1 MELKYPEYICEMIKI
16 EKNNDGKFP
25 EVWIFSDPHY
35 NHSNICRGTTNWR
48 TMDGEI
54 PEEQTR
60 DFTTIEK
67 MNESILNGI
76 NWNVGQDD
84 ILICLGDW
92 SFGGFEYI
100 EEFRNRIVCKNVH
113 LVLGNHDN
121 HIERNRGDIQK
132 LFTSV
137 SHYETLVINKK
148 TFRLF
153 HYPIQSWNGMNSGDI
168 HLHGHVHLPP
178 NRKFGQGKKMDVGI
192 DGHPEFR
199 PYNVMREIVPIMDKR
214 DARSDMP
221 NDHHV
226 DRLLNSR

>member
-1 MELKYPEYICEMIKI
+1 MIKI
-16 EKNNDGKFP
+16 EKNNDGTFP

-35 NHSNICRGTTNWR
+35 NHNNICRGTTNWR

-153 HYPIQSWNGMNSGDI
+153 HYPIQSWNGMNGGDI
-168 HLHGHVHLPP
+168 HLHGHVHLPHD
-178 NRKFGQGKKMDVGI
+178 RKLGQGKKMDVGI

-199 PYNVMREIVPIMDKR
+199 PYNIMREIVPIMDKR
-214 DARSDMP
+214 DVRSDML

-226 DRLLNSR
+226 ERILNSR

>member
-1 MELKYPEYICEMIKI
+1 MIKI
-16 EKNNDGKFP
+16 EKNNDGTFP

-35 NHSNICRGTTNWR
+35 NHKNICRGTTSWR
-48 TMDGEI
+48 TLDGEI
-54 PEEQTR
+54 PLEQTR
-60 DFTTIEK
+60 DFTTLEK
-67 MNESILNGI
+67 MNEAILNGI
-76 NWNVGQDD
+76 NENVGQDD

-92 SFGGFEYI
+92 SFGGFESI
-100 EEFRNRIVCKNVH
+100 EEFRNRIICRNIH
-113 LVLGNHDN
+113 LVLGNHDH
-121 HIERNRGDIQK
+121 HIERNRDDIQR

-137 SHYETLVINKK
+137 SHYETLVIDKK

-153 HYPIQSWNGMNSGDI
+153 HYPIQSWNGMNEGDI
-168 HLHGHVHLPP
+168 HLHGHVHLPS

-214 DARSDMP
+214 DVKSDML

-226 DRLLNSR
+226 ERLLNSR

>member
-1 MELKYPEYICEMIKI
+1 MIKI
-16 EKNNDGKFP
+16 EKDINGKLP

-35 NHSNICRGTTNWR
+35 NHKNICRGTTNWR
-48 TMDGEI
+48 TLDGEI
-54 PEEQTR
+54 PLEQTR
-60 DFTTIEK
+60 DFKTLEK
-67 MNESILNGI
+67 MNEAILKGI
-76 NWNVGQDD
+76 NENVGQDD

-92 SFGGFEYI
+92 SFGGFESI
-100 EEFRNRIVCKNVH
+100 EEFRNRIICRNIH
-113 LVLGNHDN
+113 LVLGNHDH
-121 HIERNRGDIQK
+121 HIERNRDDIQR

-153 HYPIQSWNGMNSGDI
+153 HYPIQSWNGMNEGDI
-168 HLHGHVHLPP
+168 HLHGHVHLPS

-214 DARSDMP
+214 DVMSDMP

-226 DRLLNSR
+226 ERLLNSR

>member
-1 MELKYPEYICEMIKI
+1 MLKI
-16 EKNNDGKFP
+16 EKKNDGTFP

-48 TMDGEI
+48 TVEGEI
-54 PEEQTR
+54 PIEQTR
-60 DFTTIEK
+60 DFATLEK
-67 MNESILNGI
+67 MNESIINGI

-113 LVLGNHDN
+113 LVLGNHDH

-132 LFTSV
+132 IFTSV
-137 SHYETLVINKK
+137 SDYETLIIDKK

-153 HYPIQSWNGMNSGDI
+153 HYPIQSWNGMNNGDI

-199 PYNVMREIVPIMDKR
+199 PYNIMREIIPIMDKR
-214 DARSDMP
+214 DMRSDMP

-226 DRLLNSR
+226 ERLLNSR

>member
-1 MELKYPEYICEMIKI
+1 MLKI
-16 EKNNDGKFP
+16 EKNNDGTFP

-48 TMDGEI
+48 TVEGEI
-54 PEEQTR
+54 PIEQTR
-60 DFTTIEK
+60 DFATLEK
-67 MNESILNGI
+67 MNESIINGI

-113 LVLGNHDN
+113 LVLGNHDH

-132 LFTSV
+132 IFTSV
-137 SHYETLVINKK
+137 SNYETLIIDKR

-153 HYPIQSWNGMNSGDI
+153 HYPIQSWNGMNNGDI

-199 PYNVMREIVPIMDKR
+199 PYNIMREIVPIMDKR
-214 DARSDMP
+214 DMRSDMP

-226 DRLLNSR
+226 ERLLNSR

>member
-1 MELKYPEYICEMIKI
+1 MLKI
-16 EKNNDGKFP
+16 EKNNDGTFP

-48 TMDGEI
+48 TVEGEI
-54 PEEQTR
+54 PIEQTR
-60 DFTTIEK
+60 DFATLEK
-67 MNESILNGI
+67 MNESIINGI

-92 SFGGFEYI
+92 SFGGFESI

-113 LVLGNHDN
+113 LVLGNHDH

-132 LFTSV
+132 IFTSV
-137 SHYETLVINKK
+137 SDYETLIIDKK

-153 HYPIQSWNGMNSGDI
+153 HYPIQSWNGMNNGDI

-199 PYNVMREIVPIMDKR
+199 PYNIMREIVPIMDKR
-214 DARSDMP
+214 DMRSDMP

-226 DRLLNSR
+226 ERLLNSR

>member
-1 MELKYPEYICEMIKI
+1 MIKI
-16 EKNNDGKFP
+16 EKDINGKLP

-35 NHSNICRGTTNWR
+35 NHKNICRGTTNWR
-48 TMDGEI
+48 TVEGEI
-54 PEEQTR
+54 PIEQTR
-60 DFTTIEK
+60 DFTTLEK
-67 MNESILNGI
+67 MNEAILKGI
-76 NWNVGQDD
+76 NENVGQDD

-113 LVLGNHDN
+113 LVLGNHDH
-121 HIERNRGDIQK
+121 HIERNRGDIQNI
-132 LFTSV
+132 FTSV
-137 SHYETLVINKK
+137 SHYETLIIDKR
-148 TFRLF
+148 TFRLL
-153 HYPIQSWNGMNSGDI
+153 HYPMQSWNGMNNGDI

-178 NRKFGQGKKMDVGI
+178 NRKFGQGKKMDVGM

-199 PYNVMREIVPIMDKR
+199 PYNIMREIVPIMEKR
-214 DARSDMP
+214 DVMSDMP

>member
-1 MELKYPEYICEMIKI
+1 MLKI
-16 EKNNDGKFP
+16 EKNNDGTFP

-48 TMDGEI
+48 TVEGEI
-54 PEEQTR
+54 PIEQTR
-60 DFTTIEK
+60 DFATLEK
-67 MNESILNGI
+67 MNESIINGI

-92 SFGGFEYI
+92 SFGGFESI
-100 EEFRNRIVCKNVH
+100 EEFRNRIICKNIH
-113 LVLGNHDN
+113 LILGNHDT
-121 HIERNRGDIQK
+121 HIERNRDDIQR
-132 LFTSV
+132 LFVSV

-153 HYPIQSWNGMNSGDI
+153 HYPIQSWDGMNKGDI

-178 NRKFGQGKKMDVGI
+178 DRKFGQGKKMDVGI

-199 PYNVMREIVPIMDKR
+199 PYNIMREIVPIMEKR
-214 DARSDMP
+214 DVRSDML

-226 DRLLNSR
+226 ERILNSR

>member
-1 MELKYPEYICEMIKI
+1 MIKI
-16 EKNNDGKFP
+16 EKNNDGTFP

-35 NHSNICRGTTNWR
+35 NHKNICRGTTNWR
-48 TMDGEI
+48 TIDGEI

-113 LVLGNHDN
+113 LVLGNHDH
-121 HIERNRGDIQK
+121 HIERNKDDIQR

-137 SHYETLVINKK
+137 SHYETLVISKK

-153 HYPIQSWNGMNSGDI
+153 HYPIQSWNGMNEGDI

-199 PYNVMREIVPIMDKR
+199 PYNIMREIVPIMDKR
-214 DARSDMP
+214 DVRSDMP

-226 DRLLNSR
+226 ERILNSR

>member
-1 MELKYPEYICEMIKI
+1 MIKI
-16 EKNNDGKFP
+16 EKDINGKLP

-35 NHSNICRGTTNWR
+35 NHNNICRGTTNWR
-48 TMDGEI
+48 TIDGEI

-113 LVLGNHDN
+113 LVLGNHDH
-121 HIERNRGDIQK
+121 HIERNKGNIQK

-153 HYPIQSWNGMNSGDI
+153 HYPIQSWNGMNEGDI
-168 HLHGHVHLPP
+168 HLHGHVHLRP

-199 PYNVMREIVPIMDKR
+199 PYNIMREIVPIMDKR

-226 DRLLNSR
+226 ERLLNSR

>member
-1 MELKYPEYICEMIKI
+1 MIKI
-16 EKNNDGKFP
+16 EKNNDGTFP

-54 PEEQTR
+54 PVEQTR
-60 DFTTIEK
+60 DFKTIEK

-76 NWNVGQDD
+76 NQNVGQDD

-92 SFGGFEYI
+92 SFGGFESI
-100 EEFRNRIVCKNVH
+100 EEFRNRIICKNIH
-113 LVLGNHDN
+113 LVLGNHDH
-121 HIERNRGDIQK
+121 HIERNREDIQK
-132 LFTSV
+132 IFTSV
-137 SHYETLVINKK
+137 SDYETLIIDKK
-148 TFRLF
+148 VFRLF
-153 HYPIQSWNGMNSGDI
+153 HYPIQSWNGMNNGDI

-178 NRKFGQGKKMDVGI
+178 NRKFGQGKKMDVGM

-199 PYNVMREIVPIMDKR
+199 PYNIMREIVPIMEKR
-214 DARSDMP
+214 DVMSDMP

-226 DRLLNSR
+226 ERLLNSR

>member
-1 MELKYPEYICEMIKI
+1 MIKI
-16 EKNNDGKFP
+16 EKNNDGTFP

-54 PEEQTR
+54 PVEQTR
-60 DFTTIEK
+60 DFATLEK
-67 MNESILNGI
+67 MNEAILNGI

-113 LVLGNHDN
+113 LVLGNHDH
-121 HIERNRGDIQK
+121 HIERNKGDIQK

-137 SHYETLVINKK
+137 SHYETLIIDKK
-148 TFRLF
+148 VFRLF

-199 PYNVMREIVPIMDKR
+199 PYNIMREIVPIMDKR

>member
-1 MELKYPEYICEMIKI
+1 MIKI
-16 EKNNDGKFP
+16 EKDINGKLP

-35 NHSNICRGTTNWR
+35 NHKNICRGTTNWR
-48 TMDGEI
+48 TLDGEI
-54 PEEQTR
+54 PIEQTR
-60 DFTTIEK
+60 DFTTLEK
-67 MNESILNGI
+67 MNESILKGI
-76 NWNVGQDD
+76 NENVGQDD

-92 SFGGFEYI
+92 SFGGFESI
-100 EEFRNRIVCKNVH
+100 EEFRNRIICRNIH
-113 LVLGNHDN
+113 LVLGNHDH
-121 HIERNRGDIQK
+121 HIERNREDIQR

-137 SHYETLVINKK
+137 SHYETLIIDKK

-153 HYPIQSWNGMNSGDI
+153 HYPIQSWNGMNEGDI
-168 HLHGHVHLPP
+168 HLHGHVHLPQ

-214 DARSDMP
+214 DVMSDMP

-226 DRLLNSR
+226 ERLLNSR

>member
-1 MELKYPEYICEMIKI
+1 MIKI
-16 EKNNDGKFP
+16 EKNNDGTFP

-35 NHSNICRGTTNWR
+35 NHCNICRGTTNWR
-48 TMDGEI
+48 TLDGEI

-113 LVLGNHDN
+113 LVLGNHDH
-121 HIERNRGDIQK
+121 HIERNKGNIQK

-137 SHYETLVINKK
+137 SHYETLVIDKK

-153 HYPIQSWNGMNSGDI
+153 HYPIQSWNGMNEGDV

-199 PYNVMREIVPIMDKR
+199 PYNIMREILPIMDKR
-214 DARSDMP
+214 DVRSDMP

-226 DRLLNSR
+226 ERILNSR

>member
-1 MELKYPEYICEMIKI
+1 MLKI
-16 EKNNDGKFP
+16 EKNNDGTFP

-48 TMDGEI
+48 TVDGEI
-54 PEEQTR
+54 PIEQTR
-60 DFTTIEK
+60 DFATLEK
-67 MNESILNGI
+67 MNESIINGI

-113 LVLGNHDN
+113 LILGNHDH

-132 LFTSV
+132 IFTSV
-137 SHYETLVINKK
+137 SDYETLIIDKK

-153 HYPIQSWNGMNSGDI
+153 HYPIQSWNGMNNGDI

-199 PYNVMREIVPIMDKR
+199 PYNIMREIVPIMDKR
-214 DARSDMP
+214 DMRSDMP

-226 DRLLNSR
+226 ERLLNSR

>member
-1 MELKYPEYICEMIKI
+1 MIKI
-16 EKNNDGKFP
+16 EKNNDGTFP

-35 NHSNICRGTTNWR
+35 NHKNICRGTTNWR
-48 TMDGEI
+48 TIDGEI

-100 EEFRNRIVCKNVH
+100 EEFRNRIICKNVH
-113 LVLGNHDN
+113 LVLGNHDH
-121 HIERNRGDIQK
+121 HIERNKGNIQK

-178 NRKFGQGKKMDVGI
+178 NRKFGQGKKMDVGM

-199 PYNVMREIVPIMDKR
+199 PYNIMREIVPIMDKR
-214 DARSDMP
+214 DVRSDMP

-226 DRLLNSR
+226 ERILNSR

>member
-1 MELKYPEYICEMIKI
+1 MIKI
-16 EKNNDGKFP
+16 EKNNDGTFP

-48 TMDGEI
+48 TVEGEI
-54 PEEQTR
+54 PIEQTR
-60 DFTTIEK
+60 DFTTLEK
-67 MNESILNGI
+67 MNESIINGI

-113 LVLGNHDN
+113 LVLGNHDH

-132 LFTSV
+132 IFTSV
-137 SHYETLVINKK
+137 SNYETLIIGKR

-153 HYPIQSWNGMNSGDI
+153 HYPIQSWNGMNNGDI

-199 PYNVMREIVPIMDKR
+199 PYNIMREIVPIMDKR
-214 DARSDMP
+214 DMRSDMP

>member
-1 MELKYPEYICEMIKI
+1 MLKI
-16 EKNNDGKFP
+16 EKNNDGTFP

-48 TMDGEI
+48 TVEGEI
-54 PEEQTR
+54 PIEQTR
-60 DFTTIEK
+60 DFATLEK
-67 MNESILNGI
+67 MNESIINGI

-113 LVLGNHDN
+113 LVLGNHDH

-132 LFTSV
+132 IFTSV
-137 SHYETLVINKK
+137 SDYETLIIDKK

-153 HYPIQSWNGMNSGDI
+153 HYPIQSWNGMNNGDI

-199 PYNVMREIVPIMDKR
+199 PYNIMREIVPIMEKR
-214 DARSDMP
+214 DVMSDMP

-226 DRLLNSR
+226 ERLLNSR

>member
-1 MELKYPEYICEMIKI
+1 MIKI
-16 EKNNDGKFP
+16 EKNNNGTFP

-48 TMDGEI
+48 TLDGDI

-60 DFTTIEK
+60 DFATIEK

>member
-1 MELKYPEYICEMIKI
+1 MIKI
-16 EKNNDGKFP
+16 EKDINGKLP

-35 NHSNICRGTTNWR
+35 NHKNICRGKTNWR
-48 TMDGEI
+48 TLDGEI
-54 PEEQTR
+54 PIEQTR
-60 DFTTIEK
+60 DFTTLEK
-67 MNESILNGI
+67 MNEAILKGI
-76 NWNVGQDD
+76 NENVGQDD

-92 SFGGFEYI
+92 SFGGFESI
-100 EEFRNRIVCKNVH
+100 EEFRNRIICRNIH
-113 LVLGNHDN
+113 LVLGNHDH
-121 HIERNRGDIQK
+121 HIERNREDIQR

-137 SHYETLVINKK
+137 SHYETLIIDKK

-153 HYPIQSWNGMNSGDI
+153 HYPIQSWNGMNEGDI
-168 HLHGHVHLPP
+168 HLHGHVHLPQ

-214 DARSDMP
+214 DVMSDMP

-226 DRLLNSR
+226 ERLLNSR

>member
-1 MELKYPEYICEMIKI
+1 MELKYPDYICTMIKI
-16 EKNNDGKFP
+16 EKNNDGTFP

-54 PEEQTR
+54 PVEQTR
-60 DFTTIEK
+60 DFATLEK
-67 MNESILNGI
+67 MNESIINGI

-92 SFGGFEYI
+92 SFGGFESI
-100 EEFRNRIVCKNVH
+100 KEFRDRIVCKNIH
-113 LVLGNHDN
+113 LILGNHD
-121 HIERNRGDIQK
+121 HYIERNKGDIQK
-132 LFTSV
+132 IFTSV
-137 SHYETLVINKK
+137 SHYETLIIDKK
-148 TFRLF
+148 VFRLF
-153 HYPIQSWNGMNSGDI
+153 HYPIQSWDGMNKGDI

-178 NRKFGQGKKMDVGI
+178 NRKFGQGKKMDVGM

-199 PYNVMREIVPIMDKR
+199 PYNIMREILPIMDKR
-214 DARSDMP
+214 DVRSDML

-226 DRLLNSR
+226 ERLLNSR

>member
-1 MELKYPEYICEMIKI
+1 MLKI
-16 EKNNDGKFP
+16 EKNNDGTFP

-48 TMDGEI
+48 TVEGEI
-54 PEEQTR
+54 PIEQTR
-60 DFTTIEK
+60 DFTTLEK
-67 MNESILNGI
+67 MNESIINGI

-113 LVLGNHDN
+113 LVLGNHDH
-121 HIERNRGDIQK
+121 HIERNRGDIQNI
-132 LFTSV
+132 FTSV
-137 SHYETLVINKK
+137 SNYETLIIDKR

-153 HYPIQSWNGMNSGDI
+153 HYPIQSWNGMNNGDI

-178 NRKFGQGKKMDVGI
+178 NRKFGQGKKMDVGM

-199 PYNVMREIVPIMDKR
+199 PYNIMREIVPIMDKR
-214 DARSDMP
+214 DMRSDMP

>member
-1 MELKYPEYICEMIKI
+1 MIKI
-16 EKNNDGKFP
+16 EKNNDGTFP

-35 NHSNICRGTTNWR
+35 NHKNICRGTTNWR

-54 PEEQTR
+54 PVEQTR
-60 DFTTIEK
+60 DFTTLEK

-76 NWNVGQDD
+76 NENVGQDD

-92 SFGGFEYI
+92 SFGGFESI
-100 EEFRNRIVCKNVH
+100 EEFRNRIICRNIH
-113 LVLGNHDN
+113 LVLGNHDH
-121 HIERNRGDIQK
+121 HIERNRDDIQR

-137 SHYETLVINKK
+137 SHYETLVISKK

-153 HYPIQSWNGMNSGDI
+153 HYPIQSWNGMNDGDI

-199 PYNVMREIVPIMDKR
+199 PYNIMREIVPIMDKR
-214 DARSDMP
+214 DVRSDMP